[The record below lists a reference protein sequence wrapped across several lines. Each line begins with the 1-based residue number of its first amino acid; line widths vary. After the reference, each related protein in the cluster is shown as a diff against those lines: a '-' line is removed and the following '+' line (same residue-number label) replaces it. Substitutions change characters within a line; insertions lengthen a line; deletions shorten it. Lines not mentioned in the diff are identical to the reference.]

1 MEEFVARVH
10 ECRRKGKYGELT
22 TYRITIPKWLA
33 DLEGLKGG
41 ELIRV
46 IYKGRVG
53 KARKKKLKKSETR
66 GNLEG

>member
-1 MEEFVARVH
+1 MEEFVARVQ
-10 ECRRKGKYGELT
+10 EVRQKGKYGELK

-33 DLEGLKGG
+33 DMEGLRGG

-53 KARKKKLKKSETR
+53 KARKRKLKKSETR
-66 GNLEG
+66 GDLIS